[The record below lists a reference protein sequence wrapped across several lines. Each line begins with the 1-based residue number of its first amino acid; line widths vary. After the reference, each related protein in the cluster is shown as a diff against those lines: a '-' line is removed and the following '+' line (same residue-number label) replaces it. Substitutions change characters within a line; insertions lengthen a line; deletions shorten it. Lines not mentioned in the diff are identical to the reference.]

1 MKKIIISLIIA
12 VLVAGAVFAQPIMEQ
27 RNSGPK
33 VQPEQLKDA
42 GGGTQLR
49 NNRVRESKTVS
60 VEGVL
65 KLDKGFVAVQSTDT
79 VYYVPML
86 NRYIGFITGLREGE
100 KVSVEGYE
108 SKKMIRPTKVTIDG
122 KSYDFIAWNRSQ
134 EPSQGFG
141 KRDFRPDNNRRAP
154 APRLN
159 NQSNGTRYG
168 RGSRCCR

>member
-12 VLVAGAVFAQPIMEQ
+12 VLVASAVSAQPIMEQ
-27 RNSGPK
+27 RNPGPK
-33 VQPEQLKDA
+33 VNPERLNNA
-42 GGGTQLR
+42 GGPQLR
-49 NNRVRESKTVS
+49 NNRVRENKSIS

-122 KSYDFIAWNRSQ
+122 KSYDFIAWNSSQ
-134 EPSQGFG
+134 DPSQGFG